1 MSDAVFAL
9 ATPVGRSAVAVV
21 RVSGLPL
28 PKKLISALSIN
39 KEERGVFIRRLSLGS
54 FSDSCL
60 ILNFP
65 APGSYTG
72 EHLIE
77 IHTHGSPAIVGELFS
92 LLESMGLREA
102 DRGEFSKRAFLNE
115 KMDLSSAESIMSGVF
130 AESVEELAA
139 LEEFRS
145 GSLGKKIKKLS
156 KKIESLLVEV
166 ESQLDFSDE
175 EGVSLVGVE
184 GVSASLSL
192 LSEDAFS
199 LIKNFSPLRKD
210 SLKKRVVLTGK
221 PNVGKS
227 SLFNALLDERVA
239 IVSELPGTT
248 RDIVRKSLFLSGVE
262 VNFEDTA
269 GVREVKNSKI
279 EAEGIKMAKEAASA
293 ANLCVEVFDDP
304 LKIRK
309 VDSSSLV
316 VLNKIDLLK
325 KRENFDG
332 YIGVS
337 AKTGSGLQVLRDEIL
352 KRVQSPIKENL
363 VSERI
368 YLKLESVSNL
378 LKQKAVGSDFFET
391 TAQKLRDC
399 LKELEGVYG
408 VFDNDVVLDQIFNNF
423 CIGK

>member
-1 MSDAVFAL
+1 MSDGVFAL

-21 RVSGLPL
+21 RVSGFVLPE
-28 PKKLISALSIN
+28 KLVRALSIK
-39 KEERGVFIRRLSLGS
+39 KEDRGVYVRRVSLGS

-65 APGSYTG
+65 APNSYTG

-92 LLESMGLREA
+92 FLESVGLREA

-115 KMDLSSAESIMSGVF
+115 KMDLSSAESVMSGVF
-130 AESVEELAA
+130 AESAEELKA
-139 LEEFRS
+139 LEDFRS
-145 GSLGKKIKKLS
+145 GSLGVKIKKLS
-156 KKIESLLVEV
+156 KNIESLLVEV

-175 EGVSLVGVE
+175 DGVSSVDIKD
-184 GVSASLSL
+184 VSANLFL
-192 LSEDAFS
+192 LSEEAQS

-210 SLKKRVVLTGK
+210 SLKKRVVLTGE

-227 SLFNALLDERVA
+227 SLFNALLDEKVA
-239 IVSELPGTT
+239 IVSASPGTT

-262 VNFEDTA
+262 VGFEDTA
-269 GVREVKNSKI
+269 GVRDVKSSQI
-279 EAEGIKMAKEAASA
+279 EAEGIEMAKEAAASA
-293 ANLCVEVFDDP
+293 DLCVEVFDDP
-304 LKIRK
+304 LKI
-309 VDSSSLV
+309 SSSSNSSLV

-325 KRENFDG
+325 GECDFDG
-332 YIGVS
+332 FLGVS
-337 AKTGSGLQVLRDEIL
+337 AKKSMGLNELRDEIL
-352 KRVQSPIKENL
+352 KKVQSPIKENL

-368 YLKLESVSNL
+368 YLKLESAAGL
-378 LKQKAVGSDFFET
+378 LKQKTAEADFFET
-391 TAQKLRDC
+391 TAQNLRDC

-408 VFDNDVVLDQIFNNF
+408 VFDNEVVLDQIFNNF

>member
-1 MSDAVFAL
+1 MSDGVFAL

-21 RVSGLPL
+21 RVSGFVLPE
-28 PKKLISALSIN
+28 KLVRALSIK
-39 KEERGVFIRRLSLGS
+39 KEDRGVYVRRVSLGS

-65 APGSYTG
+65 APNSYTG

-92 LLESMGLREA
+92 FLESVGLREA

-115 KMDLSSAESIMSGVF
+115 KMDLSSAESVMSGVF
-130 AESVEELAA
+130 AESVEELKA
-139 LEEFRS
+139 LEDFRS
-145 GSLGKKIKKLS
+145 GSLGVKIKKLS

-175 EGVSLVGVE
+175 DGVSSVDIKD
-184 GVSASLSL
+184 VSANLFL
-192 LSEDAFS
+192 LSEEAQS

-210 SLKKRVVLTGK
+210 SLKKRVVLTGE

-227 SLFNALLDERVA
+227 SLFNALLDEKVA
-239 IVSELPGTT
+239 IVSASPGTT

-262 VNFEDTA
+262 VGFEDTA
-269 GVREVKNSKI
+269 GVRDVKSSQI
-279 EAEGIKMAKEAASA
+279 EAEGIEMAKEAAASA
-293 ANLCVEVFDDP
+293 DLCVEVFDDP
-304 LKIRK
+304 LKI
-309 VDSSSLV
+309 SSSSNSSLV

-325 KRENFDG
+325 GECDFDG
-332 YIGVS
+332 FLGVS
-337 AKTGSGLQVLRDEIL
+337 AKKSMGLNELRDEIL
-352 KRVQSPIKENL
+352 KKVQSPIKENL

-368 YLKLESVSNL
+368 YLKLESAAGL
-378 LKQKAVGSDFFET
+378 LKQKTAEADFFET
-391 TAQKLRDC
+391 TAQNLRDC

-408 VFDNDVVLDQIFNNF
+408 VFDNEVVLDQIFNNF

>member
-1 MSDAVFAL
+1 MSDGVFAL

-21 RVSGLPL
+21 RVSGFVLPE
-28 PKKLISALSIN
+28 KLVRALSIK
-39 KEERGVFIRRLSLGS
+39 KEDRGVYVRRVSLGS

-65 APGSYTG
+65 APNSYTG

-92 LLESMGLREA
+92 FLESVGLREA

-115 KMDLSSAESIMSGVF
+115 KMDLSSAESVMSGVF
-130 AESVEELAA
+130 AESAEELKA
-139 LEEFRS
+139 LEDFRS
-145 GSLGKKIKKLS
+145 GSLGVKIKKLS

-175 EGVSLVGVE
+175 DGVSSVDIKD
-184 GVSASLSL
+184 VSDNLFL
-192 LSEDAFS
+192 LSEEAQS

-210 SLKKRVVLTGK
+210 SLKKRVVLTGE

-227 SLFNALLDERVA
+227 SLFNALLDEKVA
-239 IVSELPGTT
+239 IVSASPGTT

-262 VNFEDTA
+262 VGFEDTA
-269 GVREVKNSKI
+269 GVRDVKSSQI
-279 EAEGIKMAKEAASA
+279 EAEGIEMAKEAAASA
-293 ANLCVEVFDDP
+293 DLCVEVFDDP
-304 LKIRK
+304 LKI
-309 VDSSSLV
+309 SSSSNSSLV

-325 KRENFDG
+325 GECDFDG
-332 YIGVS
+332 FLGVS
-337 AKTGSGLQVLRDEIL
+337 AKKSMGLNELRDEIL
-352 KRVQSPIKENL
+352 KKVQSPIKENL

-368 YLKLESVSNL
+368 YLKLESAAGL
-378 LKQKAVGSDFFET
+378 LKQKTAEADFFET
-391 TAQKLRDC
+391 TAQNLRDC

-408 VFDNDVVLDQIFNNF
+408 VFDNEVVLDQIFNNF

>member
-1 MSDAVFAL
+1 MSDGVFAL

-21 RVSGLPL
+21 RVSGFVLPE
-28 PKKLISALSIN
+28 KLVRALSIK
-39 KEERGVFIRRLSLGS
+39 KEDRGVYVRRVSLGS

-65 APGSYTG
+65 APNSYTG

-92 LLESMGLREA
+92 FLESVGLREA

-115 KMDLSSAESIMSGVF
+115 KMDLSSAESVMSGVF
-130 AESVEELAA
+130 AESVEELKA
-139 LEEFRS
+139 LEDFRS
-145 GSLGKKIKKLS
+145 GSLGVKIKKLS

-175 EGVSLVGVE
+175 DGVSSVDIKD
-184 GVSASLSL
+184 VSDNLFL
-192 LSEDAFS
+192 LSEEAQS

-210 SLKKRVVLTGK
+210 SLKKRVVLTGE

-227 SLFNALLDERVA
+227 SLFNALLDEKVA
-239 IVSELPGTT
+239 IVSASPGTT

-262 VNFEDTA
+262 VGFEDTA
-269 GVREVKNSKI
+269 GVRDVKSSQI
-279 EAEGIKMAKEAASA
+279 EAEGIEMAKEAAASA
-293 ANLCVEVFDDP
+293 DLCVEVFDDP
-304 LKIRK
+304 LKI
-309 VDSSSLV
+309 SSSSNSSLV

-325 KRENFDG
+325 GECDFDG
-332 YIGVS
+332 FLGVS
-337 AKTGSGLQVLRDEIL
+337 AKKSMGLNELRDEIL
-352 KRVQSPIKENL
+352 KKVQSPIKENL

-368 YLKLESVSNL
+368 YLKLESAAGL
-378 LKQKAVGSDFFET
+378 LKQKTAEADFFET
-391 TAQKLRDC
+391 TAQNLRDC

-408 VFDNDVVLDQIFNNF
+408 VFDNEVVLDQIFNNF

>member
-1 MSDAVFAL
+1 MSDGVFAL

-21 RVSGLPL
+21 RVSGFVLPE
-28 PKKLISALSIN
+28 KLVRALSIK
-39 KEERGVFIRRLSLGS
+39 KEDRGVYVRRVSLGS

-65 APGSYTG
+65 APNSYTG

-92 LLESMGLREA
+92 FLESVGLREA

-115 KMDLSSAESIMSGVF
+115 KMDLSSAESVMSGVF
-130 AESVEELAA
+130 AESVEELKA
-139 LEEFRS
+139 LEDFRS
-145 GSLGKKIKKLS
+145 GSLGVKIKKLS

-175 EGVSLVGVE
+175 DGVSSVDIKD
-184 GVSASLSL
+184 VSDNLFL
-192 LSEDAFS
+192 LSEEAQS

-210 SLKKRVVLTGK
+210 SLKKRVVLTGE

-227 SLFNALLDERVA
+227 SLFNALLDEKVA
-239 IVSELPGTT
+239 IVSASPGTT

-262 VNFEDTA
+262 VGFEDTA
-269 GVREVKNSKI
+269 GVRDVKSSQI
-279 EAEGIKMAKEAASA
+279 EAEGIEMAKEAAASA
-293 ANLCVEVFDDP
+293 DLCVEVFDDP
-304 LKIRK
+304 LKI
-309 VDSSSLV
+309 SSSSNSSLV

-325 KRENFDG
+325 GECDFDG
-332 YIGVS
+332 FLGVS
-337 AKTGSGLQVLRDEIL
+337 AKKSMGLNELRDEIL

-368 YLKLESVSNL
+368 YLKLESAAGL
-378 LKQKAVGSDFFET
+378 LKQKTAEADFFET
-391 TAQKLRDC
+391 TAQNLRDC

-408 VFDNDVVLDQIFNNF
+408 VFDNEVVLDQIFNNF

>member
-1 MSDAVFAL
+1 MSDGVFAL

-21 RVSGLPL
+21 RVSGFVLPE
-28 PKKLISALSIN
+28 KLVRALSIK
-39 KEERGVFIRRLSLGS
+39 KEDRGVYVRRVSLGS

-65 APGSYTG
+65 APNSYTG

-92 LLESMGLREA
+92 FLESMGLREA

-115 KMDLSSAESIMSGVF
+115 KMDLSSAESVMSGVF
-130 AESVEELAA
+130 AESVEELKA
-139 LEEFRS
+139 LEDFRS
-145 GSLGKKIKKLS
+145 GSLGVKIKKLS

-175 EGVSLVGVE
+175 DGVSSVDIKD
-184 GVSASLSL
+184 VSDNLFL
-192 LSEDAFS
+192 LSEEAQS

-210 SLKKRVVLTGK
+210 SLKKRVVLTGE

-227 SLFNALLDERVA
+227 SLFNALLDEKVA
-239 IVSELPGTT
+239 IVSASPGTT

-262 VNFEDTA
+262 VGFEDTA
-269 GVREVKNSKI
+269 GVRDVKSSQI
-279 EAEGIKMAKEAASA
+279 EAEGIEMAKEAAASA
-293 ANLCVEVFDDP
+293 DLCVEVFDDP
-304 LKIRK
+304 LKI
-309 VDSSSLV
+309 SSSSNSSLV

-325 KRENFDG
+325 GECDFDG
-332 YIGVS
+332 FLGVS
-337 AKTGSGLQVLRDEIL
+337 AKKSMGLNELRDEIL
-352 KRVQSPIKENL
+352 KKVQSPIKENL

-368 YLKLESVSNL
+368 YLKLESAAGL
-378 LKQKAVGSDFFET
+378 LKQKTAEADFFET
-391 TAQKLRDC
+391 TAQNLRDC

-408 VFDNDVVLDQIFNNF
+408 VFDNEVVLDQIFNNF

>member
-1 MSDAVFAL
+1 MSDGVFAL

-21 RVSGLPL
+21 RVSGFVLPE
-28 PKKLISALSIN
+28 KLVRALSIK
-39 KEERGVFIRRLSLGS
+39 KEDRGVYVRRVSLGS

-65 APGSYTG
+65 APNSYTG

-92 LLESMGLREA
+92 FLESVGLREA

-115 KMDLSSAESIMSGVF
+115 KMDLSSAESVMSGVF
-130 AESVEELAA
+130 AESAEELKA
-139 LEEFRS
+139 LEDFRS
-145 GSLGKKIKKLS
+145 GSLGVKIKKLS

-175 EGVSLVGVE
+175 DGVSSVDIKD
-184 GVSASLSL
+184 VSANLFL
-192 LSEDAFS
+192 LSEEAQS

-210 SLKKRVVLTGK
+210 SLKKRVVLTGE

-227 SLFNALLDERVA
+227 SLFNALLDEKVA
-239 IVSELPGTT
+239 IVSASPGTT

-262 VNFEDTA
+262 VGFEDTA
-269 GVREVKNSKI
+269 GVRDVKSSQI
-279 EAEGIKMAKEAASA
+279 EAEGIEMAKEAAASA
-293 ANLCVEVFDDP
+293 DLCVEVFDDP
-304 LKIRK
+304 LKI
-309 VDSSSLV
+309 SSSSNSSLV

-325 KRENFDG
+325 GECDFDG
-332 YIGVS
+332 FLGVS
-337 AKTGSGLQVLRDEIL
+337 AKKSMGLNELRDEIL

-368 YLKLESVSNL
+368 YLKLESAAGL
-378 LKQKAVGSDFFET
+378 LKQKTAEADFFET
-391 TAQKLRDC
+391 TAQNLRDC

-408 VFDNDVVLDQIFNNF
+408 VFDNEVVLDQIFNNF

>member
-1 MSDAVFAL
+1 MSDGVFAL

-21 RVSGLPL
+21 RVSGFVLPE
-28 PKKLISALSIN
+28 KLVRALSIK
-39 KEERGVFIRRLSLGS
+39 KEDRGVYVRRVSLGS

-65 APGSYTG
+65 APNSYTG

-92 LLESMGLREA
+92 FLESVGLREA

-115 KMDLSSAESIMSGVF
+115 KMDLSSAESVMSGVF
-130 AESVEELAA
+130 AESAEELKA
-139 LEEFRS
+139 LEDFRS
-145 GSLGKKIKKLS
+145 GSLGVKIKKLS

-175 EGVSLVGVE
+175 DGVSSVDIKD
-184 GVSASLSL
+184 VSANLFL
-192 LSEDAFS
+192 LSEEAQS

-210 SLKKRVVLTGK
+210 SLKKRVVLTGE

-227 SLFNALLDERVA
+227 SLFNALLDEKVA
-239 IVSELPGTT
+239 IVSASPGTT

-262 VNFEDTA
+262 VGFEDTA
-269 GVREVKNSKI
+269 GVRDVKSSQI
-279 EAEGIKMAKEAASA
+279 EAEGIEMAKEAAASA
-293 ANLCVEVFDDP
+293 DLCVEVFDDP
-304 LKIRK
+304 LKI
-309 VDSSSLV
+309 SSSSNSSLV

-325 KRENFDG
+325 GECDFDG
-332 YIGVS
+332 FLGVS
-337 AKTGSGLQVLRDEIL
+337 AKKSMGLNELRDEIL
-352 KRVQSPIKENL
+352 KKVQSPIKENL

-368 YLKLESVSNL
+368 YLKLESAAVL
-378 LKQKAVGSDFFET
+378 LKQKTAEADFFET
-391 TAQKLRDC
+391 TAQNLRDC

-408 VFDNDVVLDQIFNNF
+408 VFDNEVVLDQIFNNF

>member
-28 PKKLISALSIN
+28 PKKLINALSIN
-39 KEERGVFIRRLSLGS
+39 KEERGVFVRRLSLGS

-60 ILNFP
+60 VLNFP
-65 APGSYTG
+65 APASYTG
-72 EHLIE
+72 EHLVE

-92 LLESMGLREA
+92 FLESMGLREA

-115 KMDLSSAESIMSGVF
+115 KMDLSSAESVMSGVY
-130 AESVEELAA
+130 AESAEELAA
-139 LEEFRS
+139 LEEFRF
-145 GSLGKKIKKLS
+145 GSLGKKIKRLS

-175 EGVSLVGVE
+175 EAVSLVGVE
-184 GVSASLSL
+184 DVSGSLSL
-192 LSEDAFS
+192 LSEEVFS
-199 LIKNFSPLRKD
+199 LIASFSPLRKD
-210 SLKKRVVLTGK
+210 SLKKRVVLTGE

-227 SLFNALLDERVA
+227 SLFNALLDERAA
-239 IVSELPGTT
+239 IVSESPGTT
-248 RDIVRKSLFLSGVE
+248 RDIVRRSLFLSGVE
-262 VNFEDTA
+262 INFEDTA
-269 GVREVKNSKI
+269 GVREVNSSQI
-279 EAEGIKMAKEAASA
+279 EAEGIEMAKEAAAS

-304 LKIRK
+304 LKIPGA
-309 VDSSSLV
+309 DSSSLV

-325 KRENFDG
+325 DDDNFAG
-332 YIGVS
+332 FIAVS
-337 AKTGSGLQVLRDEIL
+337 AKTGAGLSGLRNEIL
-352 KRVQSPIKENL
+352 KKVQSPIKENL

-368 YLKLESVSNL
+368 YLKLQAAHVL
-378 LKQKAVGSDFFET
+378 LEQKAAGSDFFEA

-408 VFDNDVVLDQIFNNF
+408 VFDNEVVLDQIFNNF